1 MGYIEAK
8 EAIIYGRYVE
18 GVRIRHVVDEY
29 YDLIVIPGFS
39 DGHMHPQ
46 VVDAG
51 LKPGTV
57 WRHSYEWFENRRLEV
72 DEAGIRSDL
81 RLSSALASLVFKRAL
96 LEGTTL
102 VAVTGRLEANLRA
115 WLSLREKPRAVFLPT
130 VMKRRGW
137 ASVPEVAGVA
147 QRYAK
152 YLGDGLARI
161 GVFVHSVRYGASML
175 RDALLLAKRLGSVVG
190 IHVSEGLREMEE
202 LSRLAGG
209 PPYPARIVGVHC
221 MEEEDPAYYGV
232 TCISCPYSNH
242 LLYRRTR
249 GSISGITGFGSD
261 WPLLVGSVG
270 SHIGTIAS
278 LFKEDVMGILKRA
291 TMGSYKAY
299 SMRHH
304 GDMVAMDGGLNRLLD
319 GKAKVRLVTVNN
331 RLVVREGRLVSTGE
345 SLRDV
350 MRRIQEAIT
359 QAKRLYPIEQIAR
372 S

>member
-1 MGYIEAK
+1 MGYLEAG

-18 GVRIRHVVDEY
+18 GVRIRHVIDEY
-29 YDLIVIPGFS
+29 YDLVVIPGFS

-51 LKPGTV
+51 LEPGV
-57 WRHSYEWFENRRLEV
+57 LWRHSYEWFENRRLVV

-81 RLSSALASLVFKRAL
+81 KLSSMLASLVFKRSL

-115 WLSLREKPRAVFLPT
+115 WLSLREKPRTVFLPT

-137 ASVPEVAGVA
+137 ASVSEVSDVA
-147 QRYAK
+147 QRYVK
-152 YLGDGLARI
+152 YLDDGLARI

-190 IHVSEGLREMEE
+190 IHVSEGIREMEE
-202 LSRLAGG
+202 LARLAGG

-221 MEEEDPAYYGV
+221 MEDEDPAYYGV

-249 GSISGITGFGSD
+249 RSISGITGFGSD

-270 SHIGTIAS
+270 SHIKMITS
-278 LFKEDVMGILKRA
+278 LFKEDPVGILKRA
-291 TMGSYKAY
+291 TMGGYKAY
-299 SMRHH
+299 GMRHQ
-304 GDMVAMDGGLNRLLD
+304 GDMVAIDGGLRRLLE
-319 GKAKVRLVTVNN
+319 GRARVRLVTVNN

-345 SLRDV
+345 SLKDV
-350 MRRIQEAIT
+350 TRKIQAAIM
-359 QAKRLYPIEQIAR
+359 QAKHLYPAKQVVKG
-372 S
+372 